1 MAAASAISLTP
12 AQTLYSAAAAN
23 LLVPATTLANAGI
36 WGLASSAALLAISY
50 NMGLTSIIQALT
62 LQQLSI
68 ALMPPIVVSMAAGV
82 WAYSTAAYTWL
93 VQRRATKAAEE

>member
-1 MAAASAISLTP
+1 
-12 AQTLYSAAAAN
+12 
-23 LLVPATTLANAGI
+23 
-36 WGLASSAALLAISY
+36 
-50 NMGLTSIIQALT
+50 MGLTSIIQALT

-82 WAYSTAAYTWL
+82 WAYSMAAHTWL